1 MDLGLKDKRALVL
14 GASQGIGAG
23 IARAL
28 AAEGCDLILGARD
41 RGRLEALAGDLHAQ
55 YGISADVRNVDFADL
70 AAVEALGEDVAGAGN
85 VDILI
90 NNGGGPPPSG
100 ALGVETSVWRAQFE
114 AMVLGVIRIT
124 GTLVAGMRQRGWG
137 RILTV
142 ASSGVVQPIPT
153 LGISNTLRASLVAY
167 MKTLSAEVA
176 PDGVTVNVLAP
187 GRIWTERTDRID
199 TANAKRLGIEV
210 EEARRQSWAL
220 IPMRRYGTV
229 EEFAAVATF
238 LAGEP
243 AGYVTG
249 HVMRV
254 DGGLIRSI

>member
-1 MDLGLKDKRALVL
+1 MDLGLKDKRPLVL

-28 AAEGCDLILGARD
+28 AAEGCNLVLAARD
-41 RGRLEALAGDLHAQ
+41 RTRLEALADDLNTRFGVTAE
-55 YGISADVRNVDFADL
+55 VRDVDFADL
-70 AAVEALGEDVAGAGN
+70 AAVESLGEDLADGSDI
-85 VDILI
+85 DILV

-100 ALGVETSVWRAQFE
+100 ALGVDTNVWREQFE
-114 AMVLGVIRIT
+114 AMVLGVVRIT
-124 GTLVAGMRQRGWG
+124 GILVTGMRERRWG

-187 GRIWTERTDRID
+187 GRIWTERADRID
-199 TANAKRLGIEV
+199 AANARRLGIEV
-210 EEARRQSWAL
+210 EEARRQSWAI
-220 IPMRRYGTV
+220 IPMGRYGTV

-238 LAGEP
+238 LASAP

>member
-1 MDLGLKDKRALVL
+1 MDLGLKNKRALVL
-14 GASQGIGAG
+14 GASRGLGAG
-23 IARAL
+23 IAQAL
-28 AAEGCDLILGARD
+28 AAEGCNLVLGARD
-41 RGRLEALAGDLHAQ
+41 RARLDALAVELRRDT
-55 YGISADVRNVDFADL
+55 GISVEVRDLDFGDL
-70 AAVEALGEDVAGAGN
+70 AAVEALAEDVSGSGN
-85 VDILI
+85 VDILV

-100 ALGVETSVWRAQFE
+100 ALGVDAAVWRDQFE
-114 AMVLGVIRIT
+114 AMVLGVIRVT
-124 GTLVAGMRQRGWG
+124 GLLVAGMRERGWG

-187 GRIWTERTDRID
+187 GRIWTERADSID
-199 TANAKRLGIEV
+199 AANAKRLGIEV
-210 EEARRQSWAL
+210 GEARRQSWAI
-220 IPMRRYGTV
+220 IPMGRYGTV

-238 LAGEP
+238 LASKP